1 MAPIKD
7 KTLFIVTSALNAD
20 MGVVSRKDRFDQT
33 VKGLLSI
40 RKYVPDAVILLTDGS
55 PHKIDEEKLKALSHF
70 ANFAADFS
78 DDRQITEL
86 ATNHQKS
93 EAENLLLLKTLMLL
107 RQDEGMKDIMSS
119 VGRIFKISGRTD
131 LVDGF
136 DVEEHMI
143 EGKYVFK
150 KRMPTWLSDTRK
162 EFATDLLITRMFSF
176 CPTLMDDYMKM
187 CENNIALVLQTMID
201 TEHAH
206 FVNINKDLLI
216 ELDEIH
222 CTGIVAGTGAVEI
235 Y

>member
-1 MAPIKD
+1 MKN
-7 KTLFIVTSALNAD
+7 LFIVTSALNAD

-40 RKYVPDAVILLTDGS
+40 RKYVPDALILLTDGS

-78 DDRQITEL
+78 DDRQIIDL
-86 ATNHQKS
+86 ASNHQKS

-107 RQDEGMKDIMSS
+107 KQDEGMKGIMSD

-131 LVDGF
+131 LTDGF
-136 DVEEHMI
+136 DIEEHMMP
-143 EGKYVFK
+143 GKYVFK
-150 KRMPTWLSDTRK
+150 KRMPTWLTDSRK
-162 EFATDLLITRMFSF
+162 EFAIDLLITRMFSF

-206 FVNINKDLLI
+206 FVNINKDLLV

-222 CTGIVAGTGAVEI
+222 CTGIVAGTGTVEN

>member
-1 MAPIKD
+1 MKN
-7 KTLFIVTSALNAD
+7 LFIVTSALNAD

-40 RKYVPDAVILLTDGS
+40 RKYVPDALILLTDGS

-78 DDRQITEL
+78 DDRQIIDL
-86 ATNHQKS
+86 ASNHQKS

-107 RQDEGMKDIMSS
+107 KQDEGMKEIMSD

-131 LVDGF
+131 LTDGF
-136 DVEEHMI
+136 DVAEHMVP
-143 EGKYVFK
+143 GKYVFK
-150 KRMPTWLSDTRK
+150 KRMPTWLSDSRK

-187 CENNIALVLQTMID
+187 CEDNIALVLQTMID

-222 CTGIVAGTGAVEI
+222 CTGIVAGTGTVEN

>member
-1 MAPIKD
+1 
-7 KTLFIVTSALNAD
+7 
-20 MGVVSRKDRFDQT
+20 
-33 VKGLLSI
+33 
-40 RKYVPDAVILLTDGS
+40 
-55 PHKIDEEKLKALSHF
+55 LSHF

-78 DDRQITEL
+78 DDRQITDL
-86 ATNHQKS
+86 ASNHQKS

-107 RQDEGMKDIMSS
+107 KQDEGMKEIMSD

-131 LVDGF
+131 LTDGF
-136 DVEEHMI
+136 DVAEHMMP
-143 EGKYVFK
+143 GKYVFK
-150 KRMPTWLSDTRK
+150 KRMPTWIADSRK

-187 CENNIALVLQTMID
+187 CEDNISLILQTMID

-222 CTGIVAGTGAVEI
+222 CTGIVAGTGTVEN

>member
-7 KTLFIVTSALNAD
+7 KILFIVTSALNAD

-40 RKYVPDAVILLTDGS
+40 RKYVPDALILLTDGS
-55 PHKIDEEKLKALSHF
+55 PNKIDDEKLKALAHF

-86 ATNHQKS
+86 AFNHQKS

-107 RQDEGMKDIMSS
+107 QQDDGMKDIMSN

-131 LVDGF
+131 LMNGF

-176 CPTLMDDYMKM
+176 CPTLMNDYMKM

-206 FVNINKDLLI
+206 FVNINKDLLV

>member
-1 MAPIKD
+1 MAPMKD

-20 MGVVSRKDRFDQT
+20 MGVVSRTDRFDQT
-33 VKGLLSI
+33 MQGLISI
-40 RKYVPDAVILLTDGS
+40 RKYVPDAIILLADGS
-55 PHKIDEEKLKALSHF
+55 PHAIEPEKLKALSHF

-78 DDRQITEL
+78 NDQQITEL
-86 ATNHQKS
+86 AINHRKS

-107 RQDEGMKDIMSS
+107 QQDDSMKEIMDN
-119 VGRIFKISGRTD
+119 VGRIFKFSGRTD
-131 LVDGF
+131 LTDGF
-136 DVEEHMI
+136 DLEEHMH

-150 KRMPTWLSDTRK
+150 KRMETWLSDSRK

-187 CENNIALVLQTMID
+187 CENNIALVLQTRID

-206 FVNINKDLLI
+206 FVNIDKNLLV

-222 CTGIVAGTGAVEI
+222 CQGIVAGTGTVEN

>member
-1 MAPIKD
+1 MKN
-7 KTLFIVTSALNAD
+7 LFIVTSALNAD

-40 RKYVPDAVILLTDGS
+40 RKYVPDALILLTDGS
-55 PHKIDEEKLKALSHF
+55 PNKIDDEKLKALAHF

-78 DDRQITEL
+78 DDAQITEL
-86 ATNHQKS
+86 ASNHQKS
-93 EAENLLLLKTLMLL
+93 EAENLLMLKTLMLL
-107 RQDEGMKDIMSS
+107 QQDEGMKDVLSD

-131 LVDGF
+131 LTDEF
-136 DVEEHMI
+136 DVAEHI
-143 EGKYVFK
+143 VPGKYVFK
-150 KRMPTWLSDTRK
+150 KRIPTWLADSRK

-176 CPTLMDDYMKM
+176 CPTLMNDYMKM
-187 CENNIALVLQTMID
+187 CEDNILLVLQTMID

-206 FVNINKDLLI
+206 FVNINKDLLV

-222 CTGIVAGTGAVEI
+222 CTGIVAGTGTVEN